1 MRARTLPTV
10 TVAVAAIALFAPA
23 ASAVTI
29 GPPEIEPATG
39 SGFQCTGG
47 PGAICTFA
55 QANPAVVTPFDGVI
69 TRWRMRVLTGSGSVQ
84 LRILRGTGP
93 SFEFVTSSASQLVDP
108 GPHQFETHIPVRRGD
123 RIGMNQQDV
132 VVLVQDGPTGEQL
145 SKWQPPPADGTSAAP
160 TVTIGGPQLV

>member
-1 MRARTLPTV
+1 MRGWTLPTIV
-10 TVAVAAIALFAPA
+10 VAVAVSSLFAPS

-29 GPPEIEPATG
+29 GPPEIEPAMG
-39 SGFQCTGG
+39 SGFGCTGPAG
-47 PGAICTFA
+47 TICTFA

-84 LRILRGTGP
+84 LRILRGPGP
-93 SFEFVTSSASQLVDP
+93 SFDFVTSSTSQAVDP

-132 VVLVQDGPTGEQL
+132 VVLVQDGPVDQQM
-145 SKWQPPPADGTSAAP
+145 SKWQAPAAGRPGAAP
-160 TVTIGGPQLV
+160 